1 MLLKYFFHYVLLQK
15 YSVRFLWVY
24 LATDFFLCYYY
35 REILLT
41 SQSTDWQTQENQ
53 KLIVHILNK
62 DVSFVE
68 AEIKFIWHAKIISES
83 ISFYLAQGRGS
94 EIC

>member
-1 MLLKYFFHYVLLQK
+1 MSYYKNTVYVFSEFTLQ
-15 YSVRFLWVY
+15 LI
-24 LATDFFLCYYY
+24 FFLCYYY